1 MKNRRTSSILIIFAI
16 ILTTLMAIGFS
27 GCLLNVRTYKLNL
40 PKPENLKSIS
50 IAQNESIVVI
60 DNSNEMGN
68 FLTLLNSNGRTTK
81 NESIQ
86 DEPINT
92 DNTIKVDFNFVE
104 KGVST
109 IFIYQKNSKYY
120 IEQPYNGIYQIS
132 ADDYAGVEQLI
143 RLSLIHI

>member
-60 DNSNEMGN
+60 DNSNEMG
-68 FLTLLNSNGRTTK
+68 
-81 NESIQ
+81 
-86 DEPINT
+86 
-92 DNTIKVDFNFVE
+92 
-104 KGVST
+104 
-109 IFIYQKNSKYY
+109 IF
-120 IEQPYNGIYQIS
+120 
-132 ADDYAGVEQLI
+132 
-143 RLSLIHI
+143 

>member
-1 MKNRRTSSILIIFAI
+1 MKNRRTSSTLFIFAI

-27 GCLLNVRTYKLNL
+27 GCFLNVRTYKLNL

-60 DNSNEMGN
+60 DNRNEMGN

-92 DNTIKVDFNFVE
+92 YNVIKVDFNFVE

-132 ADDYAGVEQLI
+132 ADDYVGVEQLI
-143 RLSLIHI
+143 R